1 MYLVFDNNIF
11 DLFFS
16 KFFSHSRPRASF
28 CLLTETASRFH
39 KLATSLRSPTI
50 TRFQKKNKNKNE
62 LNLLL
67 SKIKYITINLF
78 PYLLTVLWTDMRYQS
93 VGDLADD
100 GKKERK
106 GLLLTESLMSDH

>member
-1 MYLVFDNNIF
+1 M
-11 DLFFS
+11 
-16 KFFSHSRPRASF
+16 
-28 CLLTETASRFH
+28 
-39 KLATSLRSPTI
+39 
-50 TRFQKKNKNKNE
+50 TRFQNEKNE

-78 PYLLTVLWTDMRYQS
+78 PYLRSMHWTDMRYQS

-106 GLLLTESLMSDH
+106 GGLLLTESLMSDH

>member
-1 MYLVFDNNIF
+1 MVVSI
-11 DLFFS
+11 S
-16 KFFSHSRPRASF
+16 
-28 CLLTETASRFH
+28 EH
-39 KLATSLRSPTI
+39 KLASGLLRVTM
-50 TRFQKKNKNKNE
+50 TRFQNKKNE

-78 PYLLTVLWTDMRYQS
+78 PYLLSVLWTDMRYQS

-106 GLLLTESLMSDH
+106 GGLLLTESLMSDH